1 MTQGGMQEYIFM
13 SMSSCGMLS
22 DTLDVLVFEDE
33 QLVIQP
39 DSTITLC
46 APADTVC
53 LSVSFAAPECIVWTD
68 LDGNEL
74 GTGEELCVVPPLGES
89 QYIASVPDLDCVASD
104 TVTIMVSELPPPPL
118 PDTTFKLCVGDT
130 LKYELADY
138 PFPYQWKDINGNI
151 LTSDSS
157 LCEVMTQGGTQQYI
171 FMSMSSC
178 GMLSDT
184 LDVLVFEDEQL
195 VIQPDSTIT
204 LCAPAD
210 TVCLSV
216 SFAAPE
222 CIVWTDLD
230 GNELGTGEELCV
242 VPPLGE
248 SQYIASVPDLDCVAS
263 DTVTIMVSELP
274 PPPLP
279 DTTFKL
285 CVGDTLKY
293 ELADYPFPYQWKD
306 INGNVL
312 ASDSSLCEVMTQGG
326 TQQYIFMSMSSCGM
340 LSDTLDVLVFED
352 EQLVIQP
359 DSTITLCAPADTVC
373 LSVSFAAPECIVWT
387 DLDGN
392 ELGTGEELCVVP
404 PLGESQYIASVP
416 GLDCVAS
423 DTVTIMV
430 SELPPPPL
438 PDTTFKLCVGDT
450 LKYELADYPFPYQWK
465 DINGNILTS
474 DSSLCEVMTQGGM
487 QEYIF
492 MSMSSCGMLSDTLEV
507 LVFEEEALVIQPDS
521 TITLCAPA
529 DTVCLSVSF
538 AAPEC
543 IVWTDLDGN
552 ELGTGEEL
560 CVVPPLGESQYI
572 ASVPD
577 LDCIASDTVTIMVS
591 ELPPPPLPDTTFK
604 LCVGD
609 TLKYELADYP
619 FPYQWKDI
627 NGNVLTSDS
636 SLCEVMP
643 QGGIQQY
650 IFMSMSSCGMLS
662 DTLDVLVFEDEQLVI
677 QPDST
682 ITLCAPADTVCLS
695 VSFAAPECIVWT
707 DLDGNELGT
716 GEELCVVPPLGESQY
731 IASVPGLACITSDTV
746 TIMVSELPPPP
757 LPDTT
762 FKLCVGD
769 TLKYELADY
778 PFPYQ
783 WKDINGNVLTS
794 DSSLCEVMTQGGM
807 QEYIFMSMSSCGM
820 LSDTLDV
827 LVFEDEQLVI
837 QPDSTITLCA
847 PADTVCLSVSFAA
860 PECIVWTD
868 LDGNELGTGEEL
880 CVVPPLGESQY
891 IASVPDLACIASDTV
906 TIMVSEL
913 PPPPLP
919 DTTFKLCVGDTLK
932 YELADYPFPYQ
943 WKDINGNVLTSDS
956 SLCEVMTQG
965 GMQEYIFMSM
975 SSCGMLSDTL
985 DVLVFEDEQLV
996 IQPDSTITLCAP
1008 ADTVCLSVSFAAPE
1022 CIVWTDLDGNELGT
1036 GEELCVVPPLG
1047 ESQYIASVPDLD
1059 CVASD
1064 TVTIMVSELPPPPLP
1079 DTTFKLC
1086 VGDTLKY
1093 ELADYP
1099 FPYQWKDINGNIL
1112 TSDSSLCEVM
1122 TQGGMQEYI
1131 FMSMSSCGMLS
1142 DTLDVLVFEDEQL
1155 VIQPDS
1161 TITLCAPA
1169 DTVCLS
1175 VSFAAPECIVW
1186 TDLDGNELGTGEE
1199 LCVVPPLGESQ
1210 YIASVP
1216 GLACITSDTV
1226 TIMVSELPPPPL
1238 PDTTFKLC
1246 VGDTLKYELA
1256 DYPFPYQWKDINGNI
1271 LTSDSSLCEVMTQGG
1286 MQEYIFMSM
1295 SSCGMLSDTL
1305 DVLVFEDEQL
1315 VIQPDSTIT
1324 LCAPADT
1331 VCLSVSFAAPECI
1344 VWTDLD
1350 GNELGTGEELCVVP
1364 PLGESQYIASVPDLD
1379 CVASD
1384 TVTIMV
1390 SELPPPPL
1398 PDTTFKLCVGDTL
1411 KYELADYPFPYQWKD
1426 INGNVLASDSSLCE
1440 VMTQGGTQQYIF
1452 MSMSS
1457 CGMLSDTLDVLVFE
1471 DEQLVI
1477 QPDSTITLCA
1487 PADTVCL
1494 SVSFAAPECIVW
1506 TDLDGNELGTGE
1518 ELCVVPPLGESQYIA
1533 SVPGLACI
1541 TSDTV
1546 TIMVSELPPPPLPDT
1561 TFKLC
1566 VGDTLKYELADYPFP
1581 YQWKDIN
1588 GNVLAS
1594 DSSLCEVMTQGG
1606 TQQYI
1611 FMSMSSCGMLSDTL
1625 DVLVFED
1632 EQLVIQPDS
1641 TITLCAPADTV
1652 CLSVSFAAPECIVW
1666 TDLDGNELGTG
1677 EELCVVPP
1685 LGESQYIASVPD
1697 LACITSDT
1705 VTIMVSELP
1714 PPPLPDTTFKLCVGD
1729 TLKYELADYPFPYQ
1743 WKDINGNVSL
1753 ASD

>member
-1 MTQGGMQEYIFM
+1 M
-13 SMSSCGMLS
+13 CGS
-22 DTLDVLVFEDE
+22 TTRRES
-33 QLVIQP
+33 IYRQP
-39 DSTITLC
+39 
-46 APADTVC
+46 
-53 LSVSFAAPECIVWTD
+53 
-68 LDGNEL
+68 
-74 GTGEELCVVPPLGES
+74 
-89 QYIASVPDLDCVASD
+89 VPDLDCVASD

-157 LCEVMTQGGTQQYI
+157 LCEVMTQGGMQEYI

-222 CIVWTDLD
+222 CIVWTDLE

-416 GLDCVAS
+416 
-423 DTVTIMV
+423 
-430 SELPPPPL
+430 
-438 PDTTFKLCVGDT
+438 
-450 LKYELADYPFPYQWK
+450 
-465 DINGNILTS
+465 
-474 DSSLCEVMTQGGM
+474 
-487 QEYIF
+487 
-492 MSMSSCGMLSDTLEV
+492 
-507 LVFEEEALVIQPDS
+507 
-521 TITLCAPA
+521 
-529 DTVCLSVSF
+529 
-538 AAPEC
+538 
-543 IVWTDLDGN
+543 
-552 ELGTGEEL
+552 
-560 CVVPPLGESQYI
+560 
-572 ASVPD
+572 
-577 LDCIASDTVTIMVS
+577 
-591 ELPPPPLPDTTFK
+591 
-604 LCVGD
+604 
-609 TLKYELADYP
+609 
-619 FPYQWKDI
+619 
-627 NGNVLTSDS
+627 
-636 SLCEVMP
+636 
-643 QGGIQQY
+643 
-650 IFMSMSSCGMLS
+650 
-662 DTLDVLVFEDEQLVI
+662 
-677 QPDST
+677 
-682 ITLCAPADTVCLS
+682 
-695 VSFAAPECIVWT
+695 
-707 DLDGNELGT
+707 
-716 GEELCVVPPLGESQY
+716 
-731 IASVPGLACITSDTV
+731 
-746 TIMVSELPPPP
+746 
-757 LPDTT
+757 
-762 FKLCVGD
+762 
-769 TLKYELADY
+769 
-778 PFPYQ
+778 
-783 WKDINGNVLTS
+783 
-794 DSSLCEVMTQGGM
+794 
-807 QEYIFMSMSSCGM
+807 
-820 LSDTLDV
+820 
-827 LVFEDEQLVI
+827 
-837 QPDSTITLCA
+837 
-847 PADTVCLSVSFAA
+847 
-860 PECIVWTD
+860 
-868 LDGNELGTGEEL
+868 
-880 CVVPPLGESQY
+880 
-891 IASVPDLACIASDTV
+891 
-906 TIMVSEL
+906 
-913 PPPPLP
+913 
-919 DTTFKLCVGDTLK
+919 
-932 YELADYPFPYQ
+932 
-943 WKDINGNVLTSDS
+943 
-956 SLCEVMTQG
+956 
-965 GMQEYIFMSM
+965 
-975 SSCGMLSDTL
+975 
-985 DVLVFEDEQLV
+985 
-996 IQPDSTITLCAP
+996 
-1008 ADTVCLSVSFAAPE
+1008 
-1022 CIVWTDLDGNELGT
+1022 
-1036 GEELCVVPPLG
+1036 
-1047 ESQYIASVPDLD
+1047 DLD

-1099 FPYQWKDINGNIL
+1099 FPYQWKDINGN
-1112 TSDSSLCEVM
+1112 
-1122 TQGGMQEYI
+1122 
-1131 FMSMSSCGMLS
+1131 
-1142 DTLDVLVFEDEQL
+1142 VLA
-1155 VIQPDS
+1155 
-1161 TITLCAPA
+1161 T
-1169 DTVCLS
+1169 
-1175 VSFAAPECIVW
+1175 
-1186 TDLDGNELGTGEE
+1186 
-1199 LCVVPPLGESQ
+1199 
-1210 YIASVP
+1210 
-1216 GLACITSDTV
+1216 
-1226 TIMVSELPPPPL
+1226 
-1238 PDTTFKLC
+1238 
-1246 VGDTLKYELA
+1246 
-1256 DYPFPYQWKDINGNI
+1256 
-1271 LTSDSSLCEVMTQGG
+1271 DSSLCEVMTQGG

-1566 VGDTLKYELADYPFP
+1566 VGDT
-1581 YQWKDIN
+1581 
-1588 GNVLAS
+1588 
-1594 DSSLCEVMTQGG
+1594 
-1606 TQQYI
+1606 
-1611 FMSMSSCGMLSDTL
+1611 
-1625 DVLVFED
+1625 
-1632 EQLVIQPDS
+1632 
-1641 TITLCAPADTV
+1641 
-1652 CLSVSFAAPECIVW
+1652 
-1666 TDLDGNELGTG
+1666 
-1677 EELCVVPP
+1677 
-1685 LGESQYIASVPD
+1685 
-1697 LACITSDT
+1697 
-1705 VTIMVSELP
+1705 
-1714 PPPLPDTTFKLCVGD
+1714 
-1729 TLKYELADYPFPYQ
+1729 
-1743 WKDINGNVSL
+1743 
-1753 ASD
+1753 